1 VALGVSHHTNKN
13 FIAKVVSTGG

>member
-1 VALGVSHHTNKN
+1 VSHHTNKN